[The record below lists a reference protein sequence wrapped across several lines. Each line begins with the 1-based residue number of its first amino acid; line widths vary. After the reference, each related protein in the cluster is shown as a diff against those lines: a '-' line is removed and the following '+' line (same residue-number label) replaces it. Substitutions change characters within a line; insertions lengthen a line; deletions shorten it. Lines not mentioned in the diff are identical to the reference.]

1 MAIEI
6 ILKYSIIFQHN
17 AFYGH
22 LRTHKGVIFRCDS
35 ESCGEE
41 FPNMSKLRKHQKD
54 IHDQFRTFKCPKLEE
69 SGCQRS
75 FHTQSQLDYHVERI
89 HDSSRPHACSI
100 CPKAFHKR
108 SDLKAHVRLHLGIK
122 SNK

>member
-1 MAIEI
+1 MYRLTHLSIEFT
-6 ILKYSIIFQHN
+6 LNGSIIFKHN

-69 SGCQRS
+69 SGCQ
-75 FHTQSQLDYHVERI
+75 
-89 HDSSRPHACSI
+89 
-100 CPKAFHKR
+100 
-108 SDLKAHVRLHLGIK
+108 
-122 SNK
+122 